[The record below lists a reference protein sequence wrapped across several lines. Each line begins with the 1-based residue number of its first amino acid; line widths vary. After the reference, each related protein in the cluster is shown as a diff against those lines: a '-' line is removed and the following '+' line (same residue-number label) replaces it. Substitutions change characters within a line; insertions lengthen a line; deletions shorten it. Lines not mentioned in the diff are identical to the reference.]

1 MPYFQL
7 PQDLE
12 KRDVAERFTPN
23 GAQKVTL
30 IVAGCYIVGIAI
42 LWNVPYLKYLLY
54 PFKLLTVA
62 LHEVCGL
69 YNKTGERSNPTLTS
83 SPQLML
89 LFGIGFLRN
98 HSLVM
103 LLRGS

>member
-30 IVAGCYIVGIAI
+30 IVAGLPVQ
-42 LWNVPYLKYLLY
+42 
-54 PFKLLTVA
+54 
-62 LHEVCGL
+62 
-69 YNKTGERSNPTLTS
+69 TS
-83 SPQLML
+83 HGCAS
-89 LFGIGFLRN
+89 
-98 HSLVM
+98 
-103 LLRGS
+103 RGVWSIQ